1 MTGLEAALASGLL
14 KVVGSKLAPLIASEF
29 ASIMGVTKD
38 ISELQD
44 ILVEITSWLFIV
56 RDTIESE
63 PSCQW
68 ILNVAYD
75 IDDLLNEVLIEAE
88 KHKMGINGDN
98 CSIADYFC
106 AKPKSFLFRRK
117 VAHKIKAIKQRF
129 SEIVKQRSDITTI
142 LNNLPSY
149 QHVPSKKRTNG
160 ELYLLSNVEQSRIP
174 IRNLEKDG
182 IITKLIESNEGEN
195 DWIVSIVGLG
205 GSGKTTLAKQ
215 ICQDDK
221 IKQHFKSTI
230 FWVHVSEEFDVEE
243 LIGKLFETILEQ
255 KSDLHAQQH
264 MSMQFQAN

>member
-14 KVVGSKLAPLIASEF
+14 KVVGSKLVPLIASEF

-38 ISELQD
+38 ISKLQD

-56 RDTIESE
+56 RDRIESE

-68 ILNVAYD
+68 VLNVAYD

-98 CSIADYFC
+98 CYIADYFC

-117 VAHKIKAIKQRF
+117 VAHNIKAIKQRF

-149 QHVPSKKRTNG
+149 QHVLSKKRTNG
-160 ELYLLSNVEQSRIP
+160 ELSLLSNVEQSRIP

-182 IITKLIESNEGEN
+182 IITKIIESNEGES

-215 ICQDDK
+215 IC
-221 IKQHFKSTI
+221 
-230 FWVHVSEEFDVEE
+230 
-243 LIGKLFETILEQ
+243 
-255 KSDLHAQQH
+255 
-264 MSMQFQAN
+264 

>member
-1 MTGLEAALASGLL
+1 
-14 KVVGSKLAPLIASEF
+14 
-29 ASIMGVTKD
+29 
-38 ISELQD
+38 
-44 ILVEITSWLFIV
+44 
-56 RDTIESE
+56 
-63 PSCQW
+63 
-68 ILNVAYD
+68 
-75 IDDLLNEVLIEAE
+75 
-88 KHKMGINGDN
+88 MGINGDN

-106 AKPKSFLFRRK
+106 AKPKSFLFQYK

-129 SEIVKQRSDITTI
+129 SEIVKQRSDVSTI

-149 QHVPSKKRTNG
+149 HHALSRNRTNG
-160 ELYLLSNVEQSRIP
+160 EMSLLSNVEQSRIP
-174 IRNLEKDG
+174 TRNLEKDG

-195 DWIVSIVGLG
+195 DWIVSIIGLG
-205 GSGKTTLAKQ
+205 GSGKTALAKQ